1 MRTHLVTVALLGIA
15 LAPAV
20 AHADNASAVAGTYD
34 VRYEEVTSNC
44 QNTGIVLS
52 RGTLAIAKRKGSTVA
67 IDIERMPIMSGTA
80 SKGGR
85 IKAASK
91 LGKTSIQ
98 GLDGR
103 FSAAATVNADGVLN
117 MVFVA
122 EYYLTGK
129 AFCTQSWNVSGM
141 RVEAKG
147 AAAVVPEATMAMTS
161 DAMFDLGRP
170 ID

>member
-1 MRTHLVTVALLGIA
+1 MRTTCLTVALLAIA

-20 AHADNASAVAGTYD
+20 ARADNADAVAGAFD

-52 RGTLAIAKRKGSTVA
+52 RGQLEIQKRRGSTVA
-67 IDIERMPIMSGTA
+67 IDIARMPIMTGSA

-103 FSAAATVNADGVLN
+103 FSTAGTVNPDGVLN

-122 EYYLTGK
+122 EYYLAGK
-129 AFCTQSWNVSGM
+129 AFCTQSWNVSGV
-141 RVEAKG
+141 RKDAVKPT
-147 AAAVVPEATMAMTS
+147 AAA
-161 DAMFDLGRP
+161 DAPSELASTLFDLGRP

>member
-1 MRTHLVTVALLGIA
+1 MRTNLLALSLLALA

-20 AHADNASAVAGTYD
+20 AQADNADAVAGTFD
-34 VRYEEVTSNC
+34 VKYEEVTSNC
-44 QNTGIVLS
+44 QNTGMVLS
-52 RGTLAIAKRKGSTVA
+52 RGTVAIAKRKGSGVS
-67 IDIERMPIMSGTA
+67 IDIERMPILTGSA

-103 FSAAATVNADGVLN
+103 FSTAGTVNADGVLN

-122 EYYLTGK
+122 EYYLSGK
-129 AFCTQSWNVSGM
+129 AYCTQSWNVSGV
-141 RVEAKG
+141 RKDDKAPT
-147 AAAVVPEATMAMTS
+147 AAF
-161 DAMFDLGRP
+161 DAAPVWSPMDASYELRGP